1 MEQVLLAR
9 VAVSAAAYAFDKP
22 YDYIVP
28 PSLAEKAQAGV
39 RVTVPFGRGNKRSE
53 ALILSTYEGE
63 KKPEH
68 KALDPCWTASPSW
81 TRRRCAWPSGCG
93 SGISAPSMTR

>member
-9 VAVSAAAYAFDKP
+9 VAVSAATYAFDKP

-53 ALILSTYEGE
+53 ALILSTYTGE

-68 KALDPCWTASPSW
+68 KQLDCVLDSEPVMDQGAD
-81 TRRRCAWPSGCG
+81 A
-93 SGISAPSMTR
+93 SGILAAGAVLLHHL